1 MSRQQFHQKKRITPE
16 THVPENHLAVL
27 DSNISLDMLSEKLAQ
42 SQKISQLATQ
52 YPRTTP
58 AATAD
63 KLIISSELLQNL
75 ILKLLLADEQG
86 EGLKP
91 TDTVHLARALKEI
104 AALHD
109 KLPSADNVGNEE
121 QTVKQAMRMLGLLN
135 ADTLKKASK
144 ASSKKSRKTKNIEVT
159 PS

>member
-1 MSRQQFHQKKRITPE
+1 MSHKPFHNQKPAN
-16 THVPENHLAVL
+16 HVAVL
-27 DSNISLDMLSEKLAQ
+27 NTNISLDMLSEKLAQ

-109 KLPSADNVGNEE
+109 KLPNADKQQAGNEE
-121 QTVKQAMRMLGLLN
+121 QTVNQAMRMLGLLS
-135 ADTLKKASK
+135 ADTLKKASN
-144 ASSKKSRKTKNIEVT
+144 KKNAPKDGKKNKSTPIEVT

>member
-1 MSRQQFHQKKRITPE
+1 MSPKQFHSQKPVN
-16 THVPENHLAVL
+16 HVAVL
-27 DSNISLDMLSEKLAQ
+27 DSNISLDVLSEKLAQ

-109 KLPSADNVGNEE
+109 KLPNADKQQAGNEE
-121 QTVKQAMRMLGLLN
+121 QTVNQAMRMLGLLG

-144 ASSKKSRKTKNIEVT
+144 KSNTPKSSKNNKNAPIEVT

>member
-1 MSRQQFHQKKRITPE
+1 MSPQSFHSQKQNN
-16 THVPENHLAVL
+16 HVAVL
-27 DSNISLDMLSEKLAQ
+27 NSNISLDVLSEKLAQ

-91 TDTVHLARALKEI
+91 NDTVHLARALKEI

-109 KLPSADNVGNEE
+109 KLPNADKQQNGNEE
-121 QTVKQAMRMLGLLN
+121 QTVKQAMRMLGLLGSE
-135 ADTLKKASK
+135 TLKKVNK
-144 ASSKKSRKTKNIEVT
+144 KNNTPKSSKKIKPLRLR
-159 PS
+159 